1 MIWSTSMYIHN
12 SIYKSSS
19 QIKKSFISKHS
30 LGRKIYSDG
39 PTLFHGC
46 FTQITDTFGANQP
59 VTSLA
64 FIVLVR
70 CHIYSLTDVGMEK
83 PQNKYILKASLKR
96 RYRNT
101 NDIKIRCRGVLFSSI
116 GHTFTWKCIHKCMYT
131 TSLKAH

>member
-1 MIWSTSMYIHN
+1 M
-12 SIYKSSS
+12 YKSSS

-70 CHIYSLTDVGMEK
+70 CDIYSDWYGNGKTPK
-83 PQNKYILKASLKR
+83 QN
-96 RYRNT
+96 
-101 NDIKIRCRGVLFSSI
+101 IKGKI
-116 GHTFTWKCIHKCMYT
+116 
-131 TSLKAH
+131 